1 WSPSPWWRSFLVGT
15 AVALRFCSLLL
26 PAYTRSGGLSTP
38 GPRIF
43 GGMSRAGTVSARS
56 LAEWLRKLA
65 EWLRKLAECLR
76 TFAEWLRT
84 GVGRVA
90 AVGDRRKM
98 PPENPGAGWLVGY
111 GRRRRLIATVSV
123 SSSPRNRAKIC
134 DSARES
140 VKG

>member
-1 WSPSPWWRSFLVGT
+1 WWRSFLVGT

-43 GGMSRAGTVSARS
+43 GGMSRVGTASARS
-56 LAEWLRKLA
+56 LA

-84 GVGRVA
+84 GVRRVA
-90 AVGDRRKM
+90 PVGHIRKM
-98 PPENPGAGWLVGY
+98 PRENPGAGWLVGY
-111 GRRRRLIATVSV
+111 GRRRRLITTMSV

-134 DSARES
+134 HSAME
-140 VKG
+140 